1 MAEVKAKHASMI
13 SKACA
18 LIWIIVGETLVG
30 LQVFKG
36 IDWIQVIIIGLVLA
50 VVFIT
55 TDISLILKNVS
66 AGKIDLTGAMPKD
79 DK

>member
-13 SKACA
+13 SKIIA
-18 LIWIIVGETLVG
+18 LVWIIVGETLVG

-66 AGKIDLTGAMPKD
+66 AGKIDLTGAMPKEE
-79 DK
+79 K